1 MQTNIIDIINKLT
14 IKINC
19 NYNKI
24 EKDIAIISAIVKLDR
39 TLFFVQLENSNNLLR
54 STRSYI

>member
-14 IKINC
+14 IKIIC

-24 EKDIAIISAIVKLDR
+24 EKDIAIISVIVKLDE
-39 TLFFVQLENSNNLLR
+39 TLFFGL
-54 STRSYI
+54 I